1 MTLVEGLPLAD
12 RKIRNSLYQMD
23 TSSSVSR
30 ESAQVIGSF
39 LVYEEA
45 YIMKP
50 DRMYPKS
57 HSFRNIVFKRQ
68 SVCCEYGLLDDC
80 EKSDHLL

>member
-1 MTLVEGLPLAD
+1 
-12 RKIRNSLYQMD
+12 
-23 TSSSVSR
+23 
-30 ESAQVIGSF
+30 
-39 LVYEEA
+39 
-45 YIMKP
+45 MKP

-80 EKSDHLL
+80 EKSDHLLRKYRSQPLKFYDPLRKWSY